1 MERPVEI
8 LQFAQFISGRVYQE
22 NRVLRVFPIMR
33 PSRIKIDRIPH
44 CLWKTQVKNLASAVH
59 NCRFCTGFFTFI
71 HSIPTLIPK
80 SYSHYPQGFPQ
91 AFLWIMNK
99 HLCSHIKNAEAQKVS
114 VYCNYV
120 VFLLIIAEN
129 RAVWTEKRFVFPFP
143 AVALRWLSGISVLN
157 SCRIAVIH
165 IFHRCGD
172 FPSQAVDNCV
182 ECPKGKGSWVL

>member
-1 MERPVEI
+1 MWE
-8 LQFAQFISGRVYQE
+8 
-22 NRVLRVFPIMR
+22 
-33 PSRIKIDRIPH
+33 
-44 CLWKTQVKNLASAVH
+44 TQVKIHASAVY

-99 HLCSHIKNAEAQKVS
+99 HLCSHIKKAETQKVS
-114 VYCNYV
+114 VCCNFV
-120 VFLLIIAEN
+120 VFLLIITEN
-129 RAVWTEKRFVFPFP
+129 HAAWAEKRFVFPFP
-143 AVALRWLSGISVLN
+143 AVALRWLSGIGVLN

-172 FPSQAVDNCV
+172 FPSQAVDNC
-182 ECPKGKGSWVL
+182 GKSPMGNGFWFL